1 MSGNPDLILQFA
13 HYLAERDRPSG
24 RSRLEVRAAASASLN
39 GREAQPLVDPDT
51 DLAAQPRSLRASP
64 WIVPLYQPLRP
75 PSPTTPTADTDE

>member
-13 HYLAERDRPSG
+13 HYLAERDRPPG
-24 RSRLEVRAAASASLN
+24 RSRLEVRASVSASLN
-39 GREAQPLVDPDT
+39 GRDAQSLVDPET

-75 PSPTTPTADTDE
+75 PSPTRPAGDADE